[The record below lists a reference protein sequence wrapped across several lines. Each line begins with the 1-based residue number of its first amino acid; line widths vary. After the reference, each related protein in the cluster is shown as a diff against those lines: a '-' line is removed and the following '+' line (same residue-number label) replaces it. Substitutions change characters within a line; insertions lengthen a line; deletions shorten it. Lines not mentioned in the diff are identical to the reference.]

1 MTTTN
6 KWLTTVVEDEN
17 GELVLV
23 LPEKL
28 IETLQWVENDTLQFI
43 DNNDGTWTII
53 KDE

>member
-1 MTTTN
+1 MTTN

-23 LPEKL
+23 LPEEL
-28 IETLQWVENDTLQFI
+28 IETMQWTENDTLQFI
-43 DNNDGTWTII
+43 DNNDGTWTIM